1 MIFLIVHSM
10 KKLMG
15 IRFYSFHLFLY
26 FTDYLKYLEKQA
38 TVNIF
43 LRIT

>member
-10 KKLMG
+10 KRLMG
-15 IRFYSFHLFLY
+15 IRFYSSHVLRC
-26 FTDYLKYLEKQA
+26 FTDYLKYLEKQT